1 MEKSVN
7 KPIKCSFVG
16 HRSVSDSV
24 KVASL
29 LKTQLISLIETESVN
44 TFLFGSRS
52 EFDDICHEVVTELR
66 EQYPFIERI
75 AYTCRSEW
83 ACMENEREEH
93 ERGFSELMHKSVSL
107 KGYEGEVKFAEKYN
121 AGKASYIER
130 NQAMIDDSNYCIF
143 YYNDAYSPHSS
154 TRSGTKIAYDYALRK
169 SKKEP
174 QKLKIINIFSKD

>member
-1 MEKSVN
+1 MEKTTNN
-7 KPIKCSFVG
+7 KIKCSFIG
-16 HRSVSDSV
+16 HRNVSDRA

-29 LKTQLISLIETESVN
+29 LMTQLISLIETKSVN

-66 EQYPFIERI
+66 ERYPTIERI

-83 ACMENEREEH
+83 ACMEYEREEH
-93 ERGFSELMHKSVSL
+93 ERGFSELMHKAVSL
-107 KGYEGEVKFAEKYN
+107 KGYEGEVEFAQKYN

-130 NQAMIDDSNYCIF
+130 NQAMIDNSDYCIF
-143 YYNDAYSPHSS
+143 YFDEDYSPQR

-169 SKKEP
+169 AKKEP
-174 QKLKIINIFSKD
+174 QKLKILNIFPKD